1 MVTMSTV
8 RLNIRIPDDLHA
20 ELVER
25 AKGSKRSLNSQMIYF
40 LDLSVRFERVLLEA
54 AIEKDLGIKPRKK

>member
-1 MVTMSTV
+1 MVTMSNV